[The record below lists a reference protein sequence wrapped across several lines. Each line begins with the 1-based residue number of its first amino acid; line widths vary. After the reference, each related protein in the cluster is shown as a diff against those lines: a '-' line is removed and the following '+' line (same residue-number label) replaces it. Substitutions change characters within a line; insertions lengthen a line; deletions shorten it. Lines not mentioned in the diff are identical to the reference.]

1 MVLGIVRHNPKY
13 IWYNLIC
20 HEGKSYHVT
29 EEHGR
34 GREEEEEWGRRKIW
48 RKRRNIVNVN
58 KMCRKN
64 NVI

>member
-34 GREEEEEWGRRKIW
+34 GREEEEE
-48 RKRRNIVNVN
+48 
-58 KMCRKN
+58 
-64 NVI
+64 